1 MKAWLALVVSYLLL
15 MALIIVP
22 RLVGAEPLP
31 LKFLFLLIP
40 IGTALFLYLLLRGVS
55 KKDHM
60 QRKVD

>member
-1 MKAWLALVVSYLLL
+1 

-22 RLVGAEPLP
+22 RLIGVEPLP
-31 LKFLFLLIP
+31 LRVVFLLIP

-55 KKDHM
+55 KKEHM

>member
-1 MKAWLALVVSYLLL
+1 MKAWLALVASYLLL

-31 LKFLFLLIP
+31 LRFVFLLIP

-55 KKDHM
+55 KKEHM

>member
-15 MALIIVP
+15 MALSIVP

-31 LKFLFLLIP
+31 LRFVFLLIP

>member
-15 MALIIVP
+15 MALIIGP

-31 LKFLFLLIP
+31 LRFVFLLIP

>member
-15 MALIIVP
+15 MALLIVP

-31 LKFLFLLIP
+31 LRFVFLLIP

>member
-22 RLVGAEPLP
+22 RLVGVESLP
-31 LKFLFLLIP
+31 LRVVFLLIP

-55 KKDHM
+55 KKEHM